1 MDREPDGVGGDDG
14 TDLWVGL
21 GLAEA
26 AAGARIGP
34 APVTD
39 ILAGG
44 RRLRHRR
51 RTVVGAAA
59 LAAAV
64 ALTGGALAQLRPGP
78 APAHGIGP
86 AGVGAAPTPTLTVA
100 NTPGLGTPLPPNGTA
115 PAFRNPLTPVR
126 VLLGQ
131 GLTPDGKQWQ
141 LWEALWPEAPR
152 ERAFEQA
159 TAVWEERSRYDSA
172 VSKPTEEYVQRYWQP
187 DCDVTNVYFTVD
199 GVRLSHDSDGAQAA
213 PGKVDPR
220 NRTVFGGGL
229 VGHRGK
235 GDTVAP
241 LDVVLLSIGPDVGR
255 VVVTWADGST
265 TEPTPVTVADSP
277 IRELVVARPGTM
289 RAKSWQ
295 FFDKDG
301 NKLPD
306 AGAKYFTEPAS

>member
-1 MDREPDGVGGDDG
+1 MNREPDGVGTGVDDG
-14 TDLWVGL
+14 KDLWVGL

-34 APVTD
+34 APVAD
-39 ILAGG
+39 IVAGG

-51 RTVVGAAA
+51 RTVVGAVA
-59 LAAAV
+59 LASLV
-64 ALTGGALAQLRPGP
+64 ALSGGALAQLRPDP
-78 APAHGIGP
+78 APAHGIAP
-86 AGVGAAPTPTLTVA
+86 AGTGTVLAPA
-100 NTPGLGTPLPPNGTA
+100 TA
-115 PAFRNPLTPVR
+115 PATSAIPAVRDPLTPVR

-131 GLTPDGKQWQ
+131 GRTPDGKQWQ

-159 TAVWEERSRYDSA
+159 TAVWEERSRYDPVISRPPEDF
-172 VSKPTEEYVQRYWQP
+172 VRQYWQP
-187 DCDVTNVYFTVD
+187 DSDVVNVYFTVD
-199 GVRLSHDSDGAQAA
+199 GVRLSHDSEGAQAA

-220 NRTVFGGGL
+220 SRTGFGGGV

-241 LDVVLLSIGPDVGR
+241 LDVVLLSLGPDVGR
-255 VVVTWADGST
+255 VVVTWVDGST
-265 TEPTPVTVADSP
+265 TEPPFVTVADSP
-277 IRELVVARPGTM
+277 IRAMVVARPGTL

-301 NKLPD
+301 TELPD
-306 AGAKYFTEPAS
+306 TGARFLTEPAS